1 MTMTRRLARQMK
13 RRSFLLQ
20 TATTAAL
27 SLSSC
32 ALLVA
37 SSNVCASI
45 AFASHNG
52 RHSRIQLMSTTPTTT
67 DGDMDTAVFL
77 PYEQGSH
84 NSARIVLTSNFDRS
98 NFKER
103 LEKTVESCRV
113 HNKTSL
119 WVQVPMSCAGLIEE
133 MVDCGLQFHHAEG
146 NTASLNLWLKDDT
159 ECKIPDYATHHVGVG
174 AIVVNSRNEILCVR
188 ELRNNYMP
196 WKIPG
201 GLSDLGEDVDQAAV
215 REVLEETGIPCQF
228 LSIVGFRHTHGLSFG
243 RSDLYFVCRLEPIEE
258 TDENGNSIIPEPEAQ
273 VEEIEEAS
281 WVPLDEYRAMINAK
295 DGHPM
300 MQHIMKLYDNDQAN
314 DIQQTVVSSIVP
326 GRKPSPIYHPP
337 LRAQSKK

>member
-1 MTMTRRLARQMK
+1 MSMTRRLAREM
-13 RRSFLLQ
+13 RRRIFLLQ

-27 SLSSC
+27 SLSSFVL
-32 ALLVA
+32 AD
-37 SSNVCASI
+37 SNVCALF
-45 AFASHNG
+45 AFATNNG
-52 RHSRIQLMSTTPTTT
+52 RHSRLHPMSTTPTT

-84 NSARIVLTSNFDRS
+84 NSARIVLTPNFDRS

-103 LEKTVESCRV
+103 LEKTVESCRA

-133 MVDCGLQFHHAEG
+133 MVDCGLRFHHAEG
-146 NTASLNLWLKDDT
+146 NTASLNLWLKDT

-174 AIVVNSRNEILCVR
+174 AVVVNSRNEILCVR
-188 ELRNNYMP
+188 ELRKNYMP

-215 REVLEETGIPCQF
+215 REVLEETGIPCRF
-228 LSIVGFRHTHGLSFG
+228 LSIVSLRHTHGLSFG

-258 TDENGNSIIPEPEAQ
+258 TDENGNLIIPEPKAQ
-273 VEEIEEAS
+273 VEEIEKAA

-300 MQHIMKLYDNDQAN
+300 MQHIMKLYDNGRAN

-337 LRAQSKK
+337 LREQFNK